1 MTTMCVCCVCVLCVC
16 VCVCVWGGG
25 GGGDQS
31 LERVEYKRTGESL
44 RDGQRYVWTLHSID
58 GH

>member
-1 MTTMCVCCVCVLCVC
+1 MCVLCVC
-16 VCVCVWGGG
+16 VCVCVVCVCGGGWGVGG
-25 GGGDQS
+25 GGGDHS
-31 LERVEYKRTGESL
+31 LEMVEYKRNGESL